1 MLFYSLYFASQ
12 QVNLFGHRA
21 GVYCLIFDKNN
32 LRLLTGSDDSLVK
45 VWDARYGYLIHTI
58 RGHFNVINDIAINEE
73 NSLIATA
80 SSDGYVRV
88 WKMENF
94 QPVAALKSPTTV
106 SKCYF
111 NTYLLENNHHLFSL
125 KPLQR
130 SNSRHHQIRRLDTY
144 WLQMK
149 MDKFDC
155 GSGIKKVY
163 SSLILPIRSHTAA
176 NSKAR
181 IGYAVQHGIQLAQGS
196 PSQAMM
202 VSFIYSLSKHRRSH
216 LRLRNLLMRTT

>member
-111 NTYLLENNHHLFSL
+111 NTYLQW
-125 KPLQR
+125 K
-130 SNSRHHQIRRLDTY
+130 
-144 WLQMK
+144 
-149 MDKFDC
+149 
-155 GSGIKKVY
+155 
-163 SSLILPIRSHTAA
+163 
-176 NSKAR
+176 
-181 IGYAVQHGIQLAQGS
+181 
-196 PSQAMM
+196 
-202 VSFIYSLSKHRRSH
+202 
-216 LRLRNLLMRTT
+216 